1 MLLSRGFLW
10 APCTA
15 ACQGLSFQLP
25 GGWFQLPFGTGW
37 FFFLIPPPGAWI
49 FPWVQTVQWC
59 MPFQVSLRM
68 SPSTYATFGLWAS
81 LLPAPLQV
89 TFLSCR
95 MQLVSSFLQSLLSR
109 VSSELLLA
117 SSLLV
122 LLARPLASQW
132 LLPSLHPHLLGPR
145 PWRIWLPWTLSFS
158 WRRKCSL
165 LASALHLPILQQTS
179 YLLSRFFLAGG
190 VFSSLGYPSES
201 RDMSSLILSGSS
213 CSSLSLILSTRFC
226 SLW

>member
-1 MLLSRGFLW
+1 
-10 APCTA
+10 
-15 ACQGLSFQLP
+15 
-25 GGWFQLPFGTGW
+25 
-37 FFFLIPPPGAWI
+37 
-49 FPWVQTVQWC
+49 
-59 MPFQVSLRM
+59 M

-145 PWRIWLPWTLSFS
+145 PWRIWLPWALSFPEEGS
-158 WRRKCSL
+158 VHFWQVL
-165 LASALHLPILQQTS
+165 FIFQFF
-179 YLLSRFFLAGG
+179 SRPLTFCQGFFGWWCFQFI
-190 VFSSLGYPSES
+190 VVSSES